1 MDSGMGK
8 SSGNSMKREPPM
20 AELYAL
26 KKRLDHIDAQL
37 TKHRGPASPQQADL
51 LRLRRECL
59 LEMKDA
65 ERAFWGE

>member
-1 MDSGMGK
+1 
-8 SSGNSMKREPPM
+8 M

-37 TKHRGPASPQQADL
+37 AKHRGAPSPEQADL
-51 LRLRRECL
+51 LRLRQECL

-65 ERAFWGE
+65 ERAFWGD